1 MKPLKTIS
9 VFLIMISIC
18 ISVEAQDTIYTSLL
32 NVSVTNFEEVPSP
45 GDKIFFLSK
54 KTGEMYSGISDKDG
68 KFQIT
73 LPNGSE
79 YEVKIKSFDQP
90 MNYLPIQIAEADY
103 DMEFDI
109 GIMYELPKT
118 YTLNNVHFDTN
129 SAKLKSISY
138 ESINELA
145 ELLLLK
151 ETLKIELAGHTDSD
165 GEDEFNLDLSQ
176 RRAESVMKYIV
187 KKGIEKD
194 RLSAKGYGPDRL
206 LSEGNKRKDH
216 ELNRR
221 VEFKVLFKDSK
232 DEE

>member
-176 RRAESVMKYIV
+176 RRADAVRNYLI
-187 KKGIEKD
+187 KKGVPSN
-194 RLSAKGYGPDRL
+194 RVTAVGYGENQPVADN
-206 LSEGNKRKDH
+206 STDEGKAK
-216 ELNRR
+216 NRR
-221 VEFKVLFKDSK
+221 TEVRILEQ
-232 DEE
+232 